1 MAILPNAGAGWGA
14 GGNIRPGCG
23 RLAEC
28 TLVTPAG
35 FNPSRALDLSGLVA
49 SAKAPPPPP
58 GASYVIDVT
67 EPMFEAVLAQSAK
80 FPVVLELNSPR
91 ANAQAMSDAMTQL
104 ANEAGGA
111 YLLGRVDV
119 DASPQIAAAFGIQ
132 AVPAVIGVVAGQLA
146 PLWQGTKTKEEAR
159 AYIAQLLQVASANG
173 VVGRAEPVSID
184 VDAGPDPRFAEA
196 DAALAEGDFARA
208 VAEFDKVLA
217 ATPND
222 PEAKAGR
229 AQAALLQRV
238 SSADPAAV
246 LAKAEANPTDVDAQL
261 AAADA
266 ELMGGAVEPAFSRL
280 IRLIRN
286 TAGAQRE
293 SVRVRL
299 LELFETVGS
308 ADPAVLKA
316 RRDLMSA
323 LF

>member
-1 MAILPNAGAGWGA
+1 M
-14 GGNIRPGCG
+14 
-23 RLAEC
+23 
-28 TLVTPAG
+28 TPAG

-49 SAKAPPPPP
+49 SAKAAPPPP
-58 GASYVIDVT
+58 GASYVIDVNEAT
-67 EPMFEAVLAQSAK
+67 FEAVLAQSAK

-91 ANAQAMSDAMTQL
+91 ANAQALSDALTEL

-132 AVPAVIGVVAGQLA
+132 AVPTVIGVVGGQLA
-146 PLWQGTKTKEEAR
+146 PLWQGTKSKEEAG
-159 AYIAQLLQVASANG
+159 AYIGQLLQAAAANG
-173 VVGRAEPVSID
+173 IVGRADPVSID
-184 VDAGPDPRFAEA
+184 ADAGPDPRFAEA
-196 DAALAEGDFARA
+196 DAALAEGDFTRA

-229 AQAALLQRV
+229 AQASLLARV
-238 SSADPAAV
+238 SAADPATVMAN
-246 LAKAEANPTDVDAQL
+246 ADANPTDVDAQL

-266 ELMGGAVEPAFSRL
+266 ELLGGAVAQAFDRL
-280 IRLIRN
+280 IVLIRN
-286 TAGAQRE
+286 TGGAQRE
-293 SVRVRL
+293 AVRVRL
-299 LELFETVGS
+299 LELFETVGP